1 MSFSGQFLVGGQG
14 QGGPW
19 PLWSPPGSATAYR
32 PTSNYASSA
41 QTVKFV
47 LNFKQSFC
55 CWIQQWNP
63 WSTWLNTLWIS
74 LLQFTVLAGYFFL
87 YLHWYSF
94 FLLITPVDNI
104 YLCCMLYFLFQLE
117 YFLFSFYPSIVCI
130 PFPSSGNFSIWFWRQ
145 YTSLFASI
153 AAIVFLFL
161 TSDRKSS
168 RCEKHVINVGDRF
181 P

>member
-1 MSFSGQFLVGGQG
+1 MEHMAEYFVNQ
-14 QGGPW
+14 
-19 PLWSPPGSATAYR
+19 ATAIY
-32 PTSNYASSA
+32 SSCRIFFFCICTD
-41 QTVKFV
+41 TV
-47 LNFKQSFC
+47 
-55 CWIQQWNP
+55 
-63 WSTWLNTLWIS
+63 
-74 LLQFTVLAGYFFL
+74 
-87 YLHWYSF
+87 

-130 PFPSSGNFSIWFWRQ
+130 PFPSSGNFSICFWRQ

-181 P
+181 PQQHILLTLPTDHIDLIHICQIRKLICVK